1 MSNFNIDAKPVAAGY
16 VLAQGAN
23 GRFKPVDPGTLTPAS
38 HLTPAANNTYDLGIT
53 GTRWRTVYAG
63 TSLDTPK
70 ITYAG
75 DGEIDLSGAATR
87 TLTVR
92 NSTVAQVANLD
103 LDGTY
108 YFRNGT
114 AFTVRLSGTPT
125 ANRVFTFPD
134 VADDTVA
141 LLGAAQTFS
150 GAKTFTEAPRVTE
163 IADANGATAL
173 ALPATVGAVNR
184 VSIGNAATLNAVFIG
199 VVGDDA
205 NIALDVAPKGTGAA
219 TLRAGNGSARI
230 AIDNT
235 GIGLNGATPVAQGA
249 HIPDAAGG
257 ATVDA
262 EARAALNTLLAHLRL
277 RGDLAAS

>member
-1 MSNFNIDAKPVAAGY
+1 MSWFRAKLLSL
-16 VLAQGAN
+16 LAVGELLIRTESGFDGAEIS
-23 GRFKPVDPGTLTPAS
+23 TLTPAGAWS
-38 HLTPAANNTYDLGIT
+38 PDANNTRDLGLT
-53 GTRWRTVYAG
+53 ATRWRTAYLG

-92 NSTVAQVANLD
+92 NSTVAQVANID

-150 GAKTFTEAPRVTE
+150 GAKTFTEAPRVTA

-173 ALPATVGAVNR
+173 VLPATADAINR
-184 VSIGNAATLNAVFIG
+184 VSIGNAATLNAVSISA
-199 VVGDDA
+199 VGDDA

-230 AIDNT
+230 AADNT
-235 GIGLNGATPVAQGA
+235 GIGLYGATPVAQGA
-249 HIPDAAGG
+249 HIPNATDA
-257 ATVDA
+257 TDVITQ
-262 EARAALNTLLAHLRL
+262 LNLLLAHLRL
-277 RGDLAAS
+277 RGDIASS